1 MKLIRHLG
9 PTLLLWLVM
18 TALLFWVLDMTDRAL
33 RAERAVWANEEID
46 ELLST
51 VSFWSAFD
59 DSNREIEVDFE
70 DWPSFATFRAAY
82 IQAIAERSPSPA
94 TSARLVLLGEEAR
107 VEPAVPPE
115 YALRLMLEETPE
127 IFHERLEQLAAIHW
141 GSLEEFDEERLTLP
155 TLEILQA
162 WLEEE
167 SEPLEELESCAA
179 LLDAEGSTVVSNLTQ
194 IPDWTTEPM
203 LLRRLPFEDEPSVQR
218 PCIAVQRR
226 LDDRSRVILG
236 VESPAA
242 MLALE
247 EFGGAT
253 LLAALLIG
261 TLAMSY
267 TWIAHRRRTAA
278 LLNLRDACR
287 RAGEGDYSVRI
298 AVNGKEPVDEV
309 AHEINRVLERT
320 ETLVDSLQS
329 MSANIAHDLRTPL
342 TRLRG
347 QIDLLLRTP
356 NPDAAMVAAVQAEA
370 DQLLDTFSALLRI
383 GQVESGSLRQG
394 FRDFDLLIMLK
405 DAVELY
411 QPAFEE
417 QKISLTAE
425 VPQGSV
431 VVHGDQ
437 DLWMQSVANLM
448 DNVLKYVPE
457 EAGLTMTLSQQADVI
472 ELTFRDTGPGIPD
485 LELDR
490 VLDRFYRLPKH
501 RGEQGNGLG
510 LSLVAA
516 VCQLHTAE
524 LTLRNSGGLAVE
536 IRWPQQHRVR
546 P

>member
-9 PTLLLWLVM
+9 PTLLLWLLM
-18 TALLFWVLDMTDRAL
+18 TALLFLVLDMTDRAL

-46 ELLST
+46 ELLSN

-59 DSNREIEVDFE
+59 DSDREIEVDFE
-70 DWPSFATFRAAY
+70 DWPSFATFRTAY

-179 LLDAEGSTVVSNLTQ
+179 LLDAEGSTVASNLTQ

-203 LLRRLPFEDEPSVQR
+203 LLRRVPFEDEPSVQR

-226 LDDRSRVILG
+226 LGDRSRVILG

-247 EFGGAT
+247 EFGGAS

-267 TWIAHRRRTAA
+267 AWIAHRRRTAA

-356 NPDAAMVAAVQAEA
+356 NPDTAMVAAVQAEA

-417 QKISLTAE
+417 QKISLTSKLPKGAL
-425 VPQGSV
+425 

-457 EAGLTMTLSQQADVI
+457 EEGLTITLSQQADVI

-516 VCQLHTAE
+516 VCQLHNAE

-536 IRWPQQHRVR
+536 IRWPQQHQVR
-546 P
+546 T

>member
-1 MKLIRHLG
+1 
-9 PTLLLWLVM
+9 M